1 MQVIVLP
8 RDVGHASSLVSHR
21 ANFDA
26 GRHALEVVVVP
37 AASDLA
43 GADACDL
50 LRIPDVAGLLEERVA
65 PRVNAIPNGNG
76 AGVTVVADVVCAVNN
91 LALRNEGDFDN
102 HLVHGRTSLAG

>member
-8 RDVGHASSLVSHR
+8 RDVRHASSLVSHR
-21 ANFDA
+21 ANPDA

-37 AASDLA
+37 AAPDLA

-50 LRIPDVAGLLEERVA
+50 LHISDVAGLLEERVA
-65 PRVNAIPNGNG
+65 SRVYAVPNGNR
-76 AGVTVVADVVCAVNN
+76 AGMTVVANVVRAINN
-91 LALRNEGDFDN
+91 LALGNEGNFDN